1 MCKKAVVIG
10 LLAIGALYVCKKTPV
25 GSYISTWWN
34 RNCPSGEMVSRDF
47 QLDRVETLLAKL
59 EENRKSRLQPIAE
72 KQEEVEHLKQ
82 QVQADQAKLNARRDR
97 LRELIQAVEAE
108 SPSIQFEGATLT
120 LAEAKTR
127 LERENGAVELLRLR
141 EEELAAKEK
150 SLQKDLADLDRI
162 ATRAQQ
168 HKTRLAQLR
177 NQERKLQTRDT
188 ATPGSVPA
196 DLAEIDRD
204 IQQTLDRAAKGQRV
218 AGHVADLDART
229 GSQAVSGSP
238 SGPARGHGALKDAVG
253 LPTAQPKVVS
263 GN

>member
-168 HKTRLAQLR
+168 HKTPSPSCG
-177 NQERKLQTRDT
+177 TRSGNCKR
-188 ATPGSVPA
+188 ATPRLREACRPISPRSIATFSRRWTGPP
-196 DLAEIDRD
+196 RD
-204 IQQTLDRAAKGQRV
+204 
-218 AGHVADLDART
+218 
-229 GSQAVSGSP
+229 SGSP
-238 SGPARGHGALKDAVG
+238 GTSRTWTRGPVRKPSPVPPVGRLGATV
-253 LPTAQPKVVS
+253 P
-263 GN
+263 